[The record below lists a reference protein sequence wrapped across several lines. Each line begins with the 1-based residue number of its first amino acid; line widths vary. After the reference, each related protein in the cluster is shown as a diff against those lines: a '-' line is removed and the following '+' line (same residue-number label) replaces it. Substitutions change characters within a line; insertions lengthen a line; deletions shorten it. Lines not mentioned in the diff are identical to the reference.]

1 MKSNNNTRSMIAA
14 VAARQRNAAAATRN
28 ATANGNNKKSVSFQ
42 TIKNQTQRIGENST
56 MTKIAA
62 AAKRRQLFSTA
73 NGHKNTTDDEGK
85 IIESSVAAN
94 PPSHINIGENSK
106 MTKIAAAAKRR
117 QLFSTANGHKNTTDD
132 EGKIVESVAAN
143 PPSHINIGENSK
155 MTKIAAAAKRRQL
168 SSTANGHKNTTDN
181 EGKIREN
188 AVATVDR
195 EQQVI
200 QRMQGGGG
208 NDTGPS
214 GSPREWPVCAS
225 FSDDLNNGCYMS
237 KNGGSEFLNRDCYDP
252 NDAENPKLRCDACK
266 KPLHSA
272 LCAPSHSED
281 RAKLICKLCVAA
293 AMETA
298 AAAKVAKALA
308 ASHSRTIVAGPAAAS
323 ASALALA
330 LASASA
336 STSTSTLT
344 LTLTSTSGTRKN
356 DAKALYAWIVNASVG
371 NSLRFT
377 VGSTVGSTRRKNMDI
392 LVKNL
397 IDTNTGLSFTEN
409 LSGRILT
416 IKIRSKPSSAVI
428 VPAVEDKPPK
438 WRKSEA
444 KEYVKN
450 GSFYDIS
457 AMIWW
462 LPYTIMCF

>member
-1 MKSNNNTRSMIAA
+1 MK
-14 VAARQRNAAAATRN
+14 
-28 ATANGNNKKSVSFQ
+28 
-42 TIKNQTQRIGENST
+42 
-56 MTKIAA
+56 
-62 AAKRRQLFSTA
+62 
-73 NGHKNTTDDEGK
+73 
-85 IIESSVAAN
+85 
-94 PPSHINIGENSK
+94 
-106 MTKIAAAAKRR
+106 
-117 QLFSTANGHKNTTDD
+117 
-132 EGKIVESVAAN
+132 
-143 PPSHINIGENSK
+143 
-155 MTKIAAAAKRRQL
+155 
-168 SSTANGHKNTTDN
+168 
-181 EGKIREN
+181 REN

-200 QRMQGGGG
+200 QRMRGGGG
-208 NDTGPS
+208 NDTGPTLSGS

-281 RAKLICKLCVAA
+281 RAKLICKLCVAT
-293 AMETA
+293 AMATA
-298 AAAKVAKALA
+298 AAAKVAKASA
-308 ASHSRTIVAGPAAAS
+308 ASRSRSNKRSSTTTPATNQQEAIVAGPAAAS
-323 ASALALA
+323 ASA
-330 LASASA
+330 SA
-336 STSTSTLT
+336 STS
-344 LTLTSTSGTRKN
+344 TSTSGTRKN

-444 KEYVKN
+444 KEYLIKELMRGDSWIDLLIAIDEGNNIAWSQTAKLIQKEEPLFRQYDPTHFSSNLLRLVESVRKDRGRGEWEQDALNKEKLKYPINAVLIQGYPRWNISSTKKLLEEDIKAKKN
-450 GSFYDIS
+450 VGV
-457 AMIWW
+457 
-462 LPYTIMCF
+462 LPRDLRVTRQEYIDFPLRIFRDRLYAEVRKQAGDAFWVHKRNKKMMKQKVANDNENDEIATNE

>member
-1 MKSNNNTRSMIAA
+1 MSSPAKDGSR
-14 VAARQRNAAAATRN
+14 
-28 ATANGNNKKSVSFQ
+28 
-42 TIKNQTQRIGENST
+42 KNQTTTTGGQTQTRQES
-56 MTKIAA
+56 ASS
-62 AAKRRQLFSTA
+62 RRLFMSM
-73 NGHKNTTDDEGK
+73 K
-85 IIESSVAAN
+85 
-94 PPSHINIGENSK
+94 
-106 MTKIAAAAKRR
+106 
-117 QLFSTANGHKNTTDD
+117 
-132 EGKIVESVAAN
+132 
-143 PPSHINIGENSK
+143 
-155 MTKIAAAAKRRQL
+155 
-168 SSTANGHKNTTDN
+168 
-181 EGKIREN
+181 REN

-281 RAKLICKLCVAA
+281 RAKLICKLCVAT
-293 AMETA
+293 AMATA
-298 AAAKVAKALA
+298 AAAKVAKASA
-308 ASHSRTIVAGPAAAS
+308 ASRSRSNKRSSTTTPATNQQEAIVAGPAAAS
-323 ASALALA
+323 ASA
-330 LASASA
+330 SASA
-336 STSTSTLT
+336 STSTSTS
-344 LTLTSTSGTRKN
+344 TSTSGTRKN

-428 VPAVEDKPPK
+428 VPAVEDEPPK